1 VDYIIYEVGA
11 KIPIALNLGYKH
23 IGVQTFEDYTTAMR
37 GYFNDYDRNYVNH
50 GENYKMANIGIIH
63 SKPKKDIQL
72 NNFNLIISSI
82 PINKLENKKIIINLQ
97 DYGIPID
104 KVITLHLYSD
114 VELALKKE
122 PVISIK
128 EHIENVIDEG
138 SHWFTRKWLYEKD
151 KTGKY
156 AFLSG
161 IDNSKIHSINGV
173 LYQIDEETK
182 IQQEDGK
189 FRLLMPQELASMYG
203 YSYLEYRK
211 LITPYLK
218 RSKVKTLDNKFIFDL
233 FNTAVPKKIASSII
247 SSYIDKKHQL

>member
-1 VDYIIYEVGA
+1 MDCIIYEIGA
-11 KIPIALNLGYKH
+11 KIPVGLKLGCKH

-37 GYFNDYDRNYVNH
+37 GYFNDYNRNYVNH
-50 GENYKMANIGIIH
+50 DKNYKMANIGIIH

-72 NNFNLIISSI
+72 NNFNLILSNI
-82 PINKLENKKIIINLQ
+82 PLNKLESKKITINLK

-104 KVITLHLYSD
+104 RIITLYIYSD
-114 VELALKKE
+114 VEFELKKE
-122 PVISIK
+122 PSTSIK
-128 EHIENVIDEG
+128 EHLENIIDDG
-138 SHWFTRKWLYEKD
+138 SHWFVRKWLYEKD

-156 AFLSG
+156 AFLSD
-161 IDNSKIHSINGV
+161 IDKGRIHSIDGV
-173 LYQIDEETK
+173 LYQIDEDTK
-182 IQQEDGK
+182 VQQRNEK